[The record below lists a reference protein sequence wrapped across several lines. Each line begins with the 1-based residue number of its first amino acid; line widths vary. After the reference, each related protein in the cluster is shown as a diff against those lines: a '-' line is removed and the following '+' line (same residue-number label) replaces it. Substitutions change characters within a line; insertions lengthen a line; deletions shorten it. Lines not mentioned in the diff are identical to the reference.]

1 MSSNGSHAGADVNR
15 HIAVIGGGIIGASTA
30 FHLLQAGVRQV
41 TLIDAG
47 KPGSA
52 TTGAGAGFVSHW
64 SAGMIPLGE
73 EGFHVQQYG
82 LDFYRRLHEVGVEI
96 GYRPNGTL
104 IMALTEEGREQFVR
118 PVLESPYAPAEMQD
132 LDAAQIGRKMQ
143 GLVDPA
149 KVHSAAY
156 NPHGIQLDTSLAMA
170 VLTSQIKERGG
181 IVCDGTRV
189 TAVHDDGDGVRIETD
204 KGEIKAD
211 AAVVAAGAWTNQLL
225 AGLGWNMPLLR
236 VVATRIVTN
245 DRGLPSTIPTVQCRE
260 LRLWLRE
267 TFGAVMWGTGRH
279 YKPLHRT
286 GEELADPGQPRNTQ
300 LMRETF
306 EQESAELETVFPPLR
321 GAELASWAQG
331 VPCYTPDNALMVGK
345 VPGHDNIV
353 VVGGDNESGVTHGPG
368 LGRLASELAL
378 GQTPF
383 VSLDRFR
390 VDRFDPA
397 AFKSEADVEAAMPA
411 WGSRHNAQRFGREA

>member
-1 MSSNGSHAGADVNR
+1 MSSNGSHGGADVNR

-156 NPHGIQLDTSLAMA
+156 NPHGIQLDTSLAMG
-170 VLTSQIKERGG
+170 VLTSQIRERGG
-181 IVCDGTRV
+181 VVRDGTRV

-211 AAVVAAGAWTNQLL
+211 AAVVRARAVL
-225 AGLGWNMPLLR
+225 A
-236 VVATRIVTN
+236 
-245 DRGLPSTIPTVQCRE
+245 E
-260 LRLWLRE
+260 RE
-267 TFGAVMWGTGRH
+267 TANRRQQGLVQREVASAQTGICRCCGCWPRASSPTTVACLRICRPSSAANCAFGCAKR
-279 YKPLHRT
+279 
-286 GEELADPGQPRNTQ
+286 
-300 LMRETF
+300 
-306 EQESAELETVFPPLR
+306 SAP
-321 GAELASWAQG
+321 
-331 VPCYTPDNALMVGK
+331 
-345 VPGHDNIV
+345 
-353 VVGGDNESGVTHGPG
+353 
-368 LGRLASELAL
+368 
-378 GQTPF
+378 
-383 VSLDRFR
+383 
-390 VDRFDPA
+390 
-397 AFKSEADVEAAMPA
+397 
-411 WGSRHNAQRFGREA
+411 

>member
-82 LDFYRRLHEVGVEI
+82 LDFYRRLHE
-96 GYRPNGTL
+96 
-104 IMALTEEGREQFVR
+104 ALTEEGREQFVR

-132 LDAAQIGRKMQ
+132 LDAAQIGRKML

-156 NPHGIQLDTSLAMA
+156 NPHGIQRDTSLAMA

-189 TAVHDDGDGVRIETD
+189 TAVHDDGDGVRIEAD

-286 GEELADPGQPRNTQ
+286 GEELADPG
-300 LMRETF
+300 
-306 EQESAELETVFPPLR
+306 
-321 GAELASWAQG
+321 
-331 VPCYTPDNALMVGK
+331 
-345 VPGHDNIV
+345 
-353 VVGGDNESGVTHGPG
+353 
-368 LGRLASELAL
+368 
-378 GQTPF
+378 
-383 VSLDRFR
+383 
-390 VDRFDPA
+390 
-397 AFKSEADVEAAMPA
+397 
-411 WGSRHNAQRFGREA
+411 